1 MDQLYARFDARV
13 GVCSDSRSLA
23 SGQIFFALRG
33 GNFNG
38 NLFAPKALELGAS
51 TVVVDELVEGLD
63 PTDSRVVRVPDVLKA
78 LQDLA
83 LAHRRAWGKPVVGL
97 TGSNGKTT
105 AKELFA
111 HVLSQQFNVLATHG
125 NLNNHIGVPLT
136 LLKLQPEHEV
146 AVIEM
151 GANHQGEIAEL
162 SSIAEPNIGYVTNFG
177 LAHLEG
183 FGGPEGVVRGKSE
196 LYRHLS
202 TSQGTAMVYFG
213 DDRQL
218 AESREPRILF
228 GSGDTFTADEQ
239 GKMAI
244 TWRETTA
251 KSHLIG
257 DFQDR
262 ALSAAVALATYF
274 SLSDSAIARGIEAY
288 VPQNN
293 RGEWRSVGT
302 YRVFMDAY
310 NANPSSM
317 EASIR
322 NAAQRLNPDTT
333 AYVAGDLFELGD
345 YAAEAHQGMVNVM
358 IELGIVHA
366 VLVGPLFAATKHP
379 FLSLNT
385 TEELCAL
392 WTSNPPTAAQIWVK
406 GSRGMA
412 LETAVAVLDQSA

>member
-83 LAHRRAWGKPVVGL
+83 RAHRRAWGKPVVGL

-111 HVLSQQFNVLATHG
+111 HVLGQQFNVLATHG

-162 SSIAEPNIGYVTNFG
+162 ASIAEPTMGYVTNFG

-196 LYRHLS
+196 LYRYLNA
-202 TSQGTAMVYFG
+202 SQGTALVYYG
-213 DDRQL
+213 DARQL
-218 AESREPRILF
+218 TESFDPRIVF
-228 GSGDTFTADEQ
+228 GSGDTYTADEQ
-239 GKMAI
+239 GRMSI
-244 TWRETTA
+244 TWRHTTA

-262 ALSAAVALATYF
+262 ALSAAVAIGSQF
-274 SLSDSAIARGIEAY
+274 GLSDSAIARGIEAY

-293 RGEWRSVGT
+293 RGEWRTVGA

-322 NAAQRLNPDTT
+322 NAAQRLNPNTT

-345 YAAEAHQGMVNVM
+345 YAAEAHQRMVNVM

-392 WTSNPPTAAQIWVK
+392 WTSNPPTADQIWVK

>member
-1 MDQLYARFDARV
+1 MESLYARFDARV

-33 GNFNG
+33 ANFNG

-51 TVVVDELVEGLD
+51 TVVVDELVDGLNPQD
-63 PTDSRVVRVPDVLKA
+63 PRVVLVADVLCA

-83 LAHRRAWGKPVVGL
+83 RTHRRAWGKTVVGL

-111 HVLSQQFNVLATHG
+111 HVLGQQFNVLATYG

-136 LLKLQPEHEV
+136 LLKLLPEHEV

-183 FGGPEGVVRGKSE
+183 FGGPEGVIRGKSE
-196 LYRHLS
+196 LYRYLNA
-202 TSQGTAMVYFG
+202 SQGTAMVYIG
-213 DDRQL
+213 DARQL
-218 AESREPRILF
+218 NESYEPRIVF
-228 GSGDTFTADEQ
+228 GSGDTFTADDE
-239 GKMAI
+239 GCLAI

-262 ALSAAVALATYF
+262 ALSAAVALGSHFGLT
-274 SLSDSAIARGIEAY
+274 DSAIARGIEAY

-317 EASIR
+317 EASMR
-322 NAAQRLNPDTT
+322 NAAVRLDPNTT
-333 AYVAGDLFELGD
+333 LYVAGDLFELGA
-345 YAAEAHQGMVNVM
+345 YAAEAHQHMVDVM
-358 IELGIVHA
+358 VELGISNA
-366 VLVGPLFAATKHP
+366 VLVGPLFAATRHP
-379 FLSLNT
+379 FVSLQT
-385 TEELCAL
+385 TDDLCAL
-392 WTSNPPTAAQIWVK
+392 WAQRPPKEAQIWVK

-412 LETAVAVLDQSA
+412 LEKAVAVLDQSA

>member
-1 MDQLYARFDARV
+1 MDQLYARFNARV

-83 LAHRRAWGKPVVGL
+83 RAHRRAWGKPVVGL

-111 HVLSQQFNVLATHG
+111 HVLGQQFNVLATHG

-162 SSIAEPNIGYVTNFG
+162 ASIAEPTMGYVTNFG

-196 LYRHLS
+196 LYRYLNA
-202 TSQGTAMVYFG
+202 SQGTALVYYG
-213 DDRQL
+213 DARQL
-218 AESREPRILF
+218 TESFDPRIVF
-228 GSGDTFTADEQ
+228 GSGDTYTADEQ
-239 GKMAI
+239 GRMSI
-244 TWRETTA
+244 TWHRTTA

-262 ALSAAVALATYF
+262 ALSAAVAIGSHF
-274 SLSDSAIARGIEAY
+274 GLSDSAIARGIEAY

-293 RGEWRSVGT
+293 RGEWRTVGA

-333 AYVAGDLFELGD
+333 AYVAGDLFELGN
-345 YAAEAHQGMVNVM
+345 YAAEAHQRMVDVI

-392 WTSNPPTAAQIWVK
+392 WSSNPPTAAQIWVK

>member
-83 LAHRRAWGKPVVGL
+83 RAHRRAWGKPVVGL

-111 HVLSQQFNVLATHG
+111 HVLGQQFNVLATHG

-162 SSIAEPNIGYVTNFG
+162 ASIAEPTMGYVTNFG

-196 LYRHLS
+196 LYRYLNAS
-202 TSQGTAMVYFG
+202 KGTALVYYG
-213 DDRQL
+213 DARQL
-218 AESREPRILF
+218 TESFDPRIVF
-228 GSGDTFTADEQ
+228 GSGDTYTADEQ
-239 GKMAI
+239 GRMSI
-244 TWRETTA
+244 TWRHTTA

-262 ALSAAVALATYF
+262 ALSAAVAIGSKF
-274 SLSDSAIARGIEAY
+274 GLSDSAIASGIEAY

-293 RGEWRSVGT
+293 RGEWRTVGT

-345 YAAEAHQGMVNVM
+345 YAAEAHQRMVNVM

>member
-83 LAHRRAWGKPVVGL
+83 RAHRRAWGKPVVGL

-111 HVLSQQFNVLATHG
+111 HVLGQQFNVLATHG

-162 SSIAEPNIGYVTNFG
+162 ASIAEPTMGYVTNFG

-196 LYRHLS
+196 LFRYLNAS
-202 TSQGTAMVYFG
+202 KGTALVYYG
-213 DDRQL
+213 DARQL
-218 AESREPRILF
+218 TESFDPRIVF
-228 GSGDTFTADEQ
+228 GSGDTYTADEQ
-239 GKMAI
+239 GRMSI
-244 TWRETTA
+244 TWRHTTA

-262 ALSAAVALATYF
+262 ALSAAVAIGSHF
-274 SLSDSAIARGIEAY
+274 GLSDSAIARGIEAY

-293 RGEWRSVGT
+293 RGEWRTVGA
-302 YRVFMDAY
+302 YCVFMDAY

-345 YAAEAHQGMVNVM
+345 YAAEAHQHMVNVM

>member
-83 LAHRRAWGKPVVGL
+83 RAHRRAWGKPVVGL

-111 HVLSQQFNVLATHG
+111 HVLGQQFNVLATHG

-162 SSIAEPNIGYVTNFG
+162 ASIAEPTMGYVTNFG

-196 LYRHLS
+196 LYRYLNA
-202 TSQGTAMVYFG
+202 SQGTALVYYG
-213 DDRQL
+213 DARQL
-218 AESREPRILF
+218 TESCDPRIVF
-228 GSGDTFTADEQ
+228 GSGDTYTADEQ
-239 GKMAI
+239 GRMSI
-244 TWRETTA
+244 TWRRTTA

-262 ALSAAVALATYF
+262 ALSAAVAIGSHF
-274 SLSDSAIARGIEAY
+274 GLSDSAIARGIEAY

-293 RGEWRSVGT
+293 RGEWRTVGA

-333 AYVAGDLFELGD
+333 AYVAGDLFELGN
-345 YAAEAHQGMVNVM
+345 YAAEAHQRMVDVM

-392 WTSNPPTAAQIWVK
+392 WSSNPPTAAQIWVK

>member
-83 LAHRRAWGKPVVGL
+83 RAHRRAWGKPVVGL

-111 HVLSQQFNVLATHG
+111 HVLGQQFNVLATHG

-162 SSIAEPNIGYVTNFG
+162 ASIAEPTMGYVTNFG

-196 LYRHLS
+196 LYRYLNA
-202 TSQGTAMVYFG
+202 SQGTALVYYG
-213 DDRQL
+213 DARQL
-218 AESREPRILF
+218 TESFDPRIVF
-228 GSGDTFTADEQ
+228 GSGDTYTADEQ
-239 GKMAI
+239 GRMSI
-244 TWRETTA
+244 TWRHTTA

-262 ALSAAVALATYF
+262 ALSAAVAIGSHF
-274 SLSDSAIARGIEAY
+274 GLSDSAIARGIEAY

-293 RGEWRSVGT
+293 RGEWRTVGA

-345 YAAEAHQGMVNVM
+345 YAAEAHQRMVNVM

>member
-83 LAHRRAWGKPVVGL
+83 RAHRRAWGKPVVGL

-111 HVLSQQFNVLATHG
+111 HVLGQQFNVLATHG

-162 SSIAEPNIGYVTNFG
+162 ASIAEPTMGYVTNFG

-196 LYRHLS
+196 LYRYLNA
-202 TSQGTAMVYFG
+202 SQGTALVYYG
-213 DDRQL
+213 DARQL
-218 AESREPRILF
+218 TESFDPRIVF
-228 GSGDTFTADEQ
+228 GSGDTYTAVEQ
-239 GKMAI
+239 GRMSI
-244 TWRETTA
+244 TWRHTTA

-262 ALSAAVALATYF
+262 ALSAAVAIGSHF
-274 SLSDSAIARGIEAY
+274 GLSDSAIARGIEAY

-293 RGEWRSVGT
+293 RGEWRTVGA

-345 YAAEAHQGMVNVM
+345 YAAEAHQRMVNVM

>member
-1 MDQLYARFDARV
+1 MNDLYARFDARI

-23 SGQIFFALRG
+23 PGQIFFALRG
-33 GNFNG
+33 DHFNG

-51 TVVVDELVEGLD
+51 TVVVDELVEGLNPHD
-63 PTDSRVVRVPDVLKA
+63 PRVVLVPDVLHA

-83 LAHRRAWGKPVVGL
+83 RTHRRDWGKTVVGL

-111 HVLSQQFNVLATHG
+111 HVLGQQFNVLATYG

-136 LLKLQPEHEV
+136 LLKLLPEHEV
-146 AVIEM
+146 AVVEM

-196 LYRHLS
+196 LYRHLNANEYPS
-202 TSQGTAMVYFG
+202 LVYYN
-213 DDRQL
+213 DVRQL
-218 AESREPRILF
+218 EESGEPRIVF
-228 GSGDTFTADEQ
+228 GSDDTYIADEI
-239 GKMAI
+239 GRMAI
-244 TWRETTA
+244 TWNATTA
-251 KSHLIG
+251 QSHLIG

-262 ALSAAVALATYF
+262 ALSAAVALGSHLGLDDA
-274 SLSDSAIARGIEAY
+274 AIARGIEAY

-293 RGEWRSVGT
+293 RGEWRNVGS
-302 YRVFMDAY
+302 YLVFMDAY

-322 NAAQRLNPDTT
+322 NAAPRLDPNSTI
-333 AYVAGDLFELGD
+333 YVAGDLFELGD
-345 YAAEAHQGMVNVM
+345 FAAEAHQQMVDVM
-358 IELGIVHA
+358 KDLGITQA
-366 VLVGPLFAATKHP
+366 VLVGPLFAATKHSYI
-379 FLSLNT
+379 SLRT
-385 TEELCAL
+385 TQELCEL
-392 WTSNPPTAAQIWVK
+392 WENNPPDTSHIWVK

-412 LETAVAVLDQSA
+412 LEKAVAVLDQSA

>member
-83 LAHRRAWGKPVVGL
+83 RAHRRAWGKPVVGL

-111 HVLSQQFNVLATHG
+111 HVLGQQFNVLATHG

-162 SSIAEPNIGYVTNFG
+162 ASIAEPTMGYVTNFG

-196 LYRHLS
+196 LYRYLNAS
-202 TSQGTAMVYFG
+202 KGTALVYYG
-213 DDRQL
+213 DARQL
-218 AESREPRILF
+218 TESFDPRIVF
-228 GSGDTFTADEQ
+228 GSGDTYTADEQ
-239 GKMAI
+239 GRMSI
-244 TWRETTA
+244 TWRHTTA

-262 ALSAAVALATYF
+262 ALSAAVAIGSQF
-274 SLSDSAIARGIEAY
+274 GLSDSAIARGIEAY

-293 RGEWRSVGT
+293 RGEWRTVGA

-345 YAAEAHQGMVNVM
+345 YAAEAHQRMVNVM

-412 LETAVAVLDQSA
+412 LEKAVAVLDQSA

>member
-33 GNFNG
+33 ANFNG

-51 TVVVDELVEGLD
+51 AVVVDEWVDGLNPSD
-63 PTDSRVVRVPDVLKA
+63 PRVVLVPDTLKA
-78 LQDLA
+78 LQELA
-83 LAHRRAWGKPVVGL
+83 QTHRKAWGKTVVGL

-111 HVLSQQFNVLATHG
+111 HVLGQRFNVLATYG

-136 LLKLQPEHEV
+136 LLQLQPEHEV

-162 SSIAEPNIGYVTNFG
+162 ASIAEPNIGYVTNFG

-183 FGGPEGVVRGKSE
+183 YGGPEGVVRGKSE
-196 LYRHLS
+196 LYRHL
-202 TSQGTAMVYFG
+202 TSSKGLSLVYCG
-213 DDRQL
+213 DPRQL
-218 AESREPRILF
+218 AESHEPRIVF
-228 GSGDTFTADEQ
+228 GSEDVFHSDDHGR
-239 GKMAI
+239 MAV
-244 TWRETTA
+244 TWRGITA
-251 KSHLIG
+251 QSHLIG

-262 ALSAAVALATYF
+262 ALSAAVALGSHF
-274 SLSDSAIARGIEAY
+274 GLSDSEIARGIEAY

-293 RGEWRSVGT
+293 RGEWRNVGA

-317 EASIR
+317 EASVR
-322 NAAQRLNPDTT
+322 NAAPRLNPDRTL
-333 AYVAGDLFELGD
+333 YVAGDLFELGD
-345 YAAEAHQGMVNVM
+345 YAAEAHQHMVDVM
-358 IELGIVHA
+358 INLGIKHA
-366 VLVGPLFAATKHP
+366 ILVGPLFAATQHA
-379 FLSLNT
+379 FVSLNST
-385 TEELCAL
+385 QELCAL
-392 WTSNPPTAAQIWVK
+392 WASNPPLADHIWVK

-412 LETAVAVLDQSA
+412 LEKAVAVLDQSA

>member
-1 MDQLYARFDARV
+1 MESLYARFDARI

-51 TVVVDELVEGLD
+51 TVVVDEIVDGLD
-63 PTDSRVVRVPDVLKA
+63 LQDPRVVLVSDVLNA

-83 LAHRRAWGKPVVGL
+83 RTHRRAWGKTVVGL

-111 HVLSQQFNVLATHG
+111 HVLGQQFKVLATYG

-136 LLKLQPEHEV
+136 LLKLLPEHEV

-162 SSIAEPNIGYVTNFG
+162 SSIAEPNIGYITNFG

-196 LYRHLS
+196 LYRHLNA
-202 TSQGTAMVYFG
+202 SQGTAMVYFG
-213 DDRQL
+213 DARQL
-218 AESREPRILF
+218 DESFEPRIVF
-228 GSGDTFTADEQ
+228 GSGDSFAADDQ
-239 GKMAI
+239 GRMAI
-244 TWRETTA
+244 TWGDTTA
-251 KSHLIG
+251 QSHLIG

-262 ALSAAVALATYF
+262 ALSAAVALGSHFGLT
-274 SLSDSAIARGIEAY
+274 DSTIARGIEAY

-322 NAAQRLNPDTT
+322 NAAVRLNPNSTI
-333 AYVAGDLFELGD
+333 YVAGDLFELGA
-345 YAAEAHQGMVNVM
+345 YAAEAHQHMVNVM
-358 IELGIVHA
+358 VELGVAHA
-366 VLVGPLFAATKHP
+366 VLVGPLFAATRHP
-379 FLSLNT
+379 FVSLQT
-385 TEELCAL
+385 TDELCAL
-392 WTSNPPTAAQIWVK
+392 WAQHPPKESQIWVK

-412 LETAVAVLDQSA
+412 LEKAVAVLDQSA

>member
-13 GVCSDSRSLA
+13 GVCSDSRTLA

-38 NLFAPKALELGAS
+38 NLFAPQALELGAS
-51 TVVVDELVEGLD
+51 MVVVDELVEGLN
-63 PTDSRVVRVPDVLKA
+63 PSDSRVVLVPDVLKA

-83 LAHRRAWGKPVVGL
+83 RVHRRAWGKPVVGL

-111 HVLSQQFNVLATHG
+111 HVLREKFNVLATYG

-136 LLKLQPEHEV
+136 LLRLLPEHEV

-162 SSIAEPNIGYVTNFG
+162 TSIAEPTLGYVTNFG

-183 FGGPEGVVRGKSE
+183 FGGPEGVIRGKSE
-196 LYRHLS
+196 LYRYLN
-202 TSQGTAMVYFG
+202 TSQGTSLVYYG
-213 DDRQL
+213 DTRQL
-218 AESREPRILF
+218 AESNEPRIVF
-228 GSGDTFTADEQ
+228 GSGDTFIADEQ
-239 GKMAI
+239 GRMAI

-262 ALSAAVALATYF
+262 ALSASVALGSHF
-274 SLSDSAIARGIEAY
+274 GLSDSAIARGIEAY
-288 VPQNN
+288 MPQNN
-293 RGEWRSVGT
+293 RGEWRTIGA

-322 NAAQRLNPDTT
+322 NTAQRLDPDTT
-333 AYVAGDLFELGD
+333 IYVAGDLFELGD
-345 YAAEAHQGMVNVM
+345 YAAQAHQHMVDIM
-358 IELGIVHA
+358 TELGIVRA

-379 FLSLNT
+379 FVSLNT
-385 TEELCAL
+385 TEELCAQ
-392 WTSNPPTAAQIWVK
+392 WISHPPTAAHIWVK

-412 LETAVAVLDQSA
+412 LEKAIAVLDQSA

>member
-38 NLFAPKALELGAS
+38 NLFAPKALDLGAS
-51 TVVVDELVEGLD
+51 IVVVDELVEGLD
-63 PTDSRVVRVPDVLKA
+63 PSDSRVVRVPDVLVA
-78 LQDLA
+78 LQNLA
-83 LAHRRAWGKPVVGL
+83 RTHRRAWGKTVVGL

-111 HVLSQQFNVLATHG
+111 HVLGQQFNVLATYG

-162 SSIAEPNIGYVTNFG
+162 SSIAEPTIGYVTNFG

-183 FGGPEGVVRGKSE
+183 FGGPEGVIRGKSE
-196 LYRHLS
+196 LYRYLN
-202 TSQGTAMVYFG
+202 TSQGTAMVYYG
-213 DDRQL
+213 DARQL
-218 AESREPRILF
+218 AESREPRIVF
-228 GSGDTFTADEQ
+228 GSGDTFTADEE
-239 GKMAI
+239 GRMAI

-262 ALSAAVALATYF
+262 ALSAAVALGTHF
-274 SLSDSAIARGIEAY
+274 GLNDSAIACGIDAY

-293 RGEWRSVGT
+293 RGEWRSVGA

-322 NAAQRLNPDTT
+322 NAAQRLNPDSTM
-333 AYVAGDLFELGD
+333 YVAGDLFELGD
-345 YAAEAHQGMVNVM
+345 YAAEAHQRMVDLM
-358 IELGIVHA
+358 TELGVTHA

-379 FLSLNT
+379 FVSVAT

-392 WTSNPPTAAQIWVK
+392 WTSNPPKAAQIWVK

-412 LETAVAVLDQSA
+412 LEKAVAVLDQSA